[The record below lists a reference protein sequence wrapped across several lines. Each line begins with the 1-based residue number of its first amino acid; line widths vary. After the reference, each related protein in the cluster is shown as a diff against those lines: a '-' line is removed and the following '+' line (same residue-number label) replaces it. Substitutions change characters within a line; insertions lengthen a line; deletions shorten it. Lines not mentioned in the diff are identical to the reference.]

1 MSYKLKILKDHP
13 IAYYPLTE
21 IYNATIKTYQ
31 DIKDDYAT
39 YQAFENDFLTYLNV
53 IDTIVYDASGCGNN
67 GLYVGTIYTNCL
79 PLVSGGVFGTI
90 INSTSSIT
98 LSTTKDFYGSTV
110 SGGFANKYT
119 SQNNFSL
126 EAWVYPK
133 ISSTARTILMAD
145 NTAGIGLYY
154 EAGSLVFRLQDQEL
168 YYTLNNTNK
177 VMHVVATYS
186 QSSMSLYVDGYN
198 VATKSITGFK
208 FTNTELA
215 LAIGPSTGSD
225 YFVVDAPAIYREALS
240 SEVIRSHFVAG
251 TYHVNPIQFVR
262 TDGGKLFNLNDEF
275 IKPVY
280 RYSLNNLQNYV
291 NDNVYYDKTNQALA
305 FYKTDT
311 VIAKSVEIN
320 EIINIPV
327 DLGANTSKVYWK
339 ADKNITV
346 ESSVDGITY
355 TQCENGKA
363 LPNYNKSAA
372 ISTNVIFLRIT
383 MSTTDAS
390 KYLPK
395 LSSVKVDFYASV
407 DTYSENS
414 GYYATSTSDYSLG
427 SFNYPP
433 LLRHKNNGLQ
443 TKSGAGFNIPVTDSV
458 STIEMFFT
466 PSTLTANTLFDV
478 ASQGAYTASGYSWAN
493 NGTITKT
500 NILKIY
506 VNGVDLT
513 SQTNISSV
521 FLTDNLHYV
530 VLVLTQPCSGTL
542 KFNYSN
548 TGGPSSLYKNIA
560 IYNYQMSEALATEH
574 YGSYISR
581 PKALISDT
589 SFTLTDSAPKVYN
602 SDWVVIQTI

>member
-1 MSYKLKILKDHP
+1 MSYQLKI
-13 IAYYPLTE
+13 
-21 IYNATIKTYQ
+21 
-31 DIKDDYAT
+31 IKDYPIGFWPLDESSGTTAS
-39 YQAFENDFLTYLNV
+39 D
-53 IDTIVYDASGCGNN
+53 ISGCGNN
-67 GLYVGTIYTNCL
+67 GTYVGGLQSNIL
-79 PLVSGGVFGTI
+79 PLIPGGLAGNL
-90 INSTSSIT
+90 INSTKSIT

-133 ISSTARTILMAD
+133 ITSTSRTILMAD
-145 NTAGIGLYY
+145 NTAGIGIYY
-154 EAGSLVFRLQDQEL
+154 EAGSLVFRLQGEEL

-186 QSSMSLYVDGYN
+186 QSSISLYVDGYN
-198 VATKSITGFK
+198 VASKSITGFK
-208 FTNTELA
+208 FTNETLA
-215 LAIGPSTGSD
+215 LAIGPCSGSD
-225 YFVVDAPAIYREALS
+225 YFIVDAPAIYRDALT
-240 SEVIRSHFVAG
+240 SEIIRSHFVAG
-251 TYHVNPIQFVR
+251 TYHVNPIQFIR

-275 IKPVY
+275 IKPVH
-280 RYSLNNLQNYV
+280 RYSLVNLKNYV
-291 NDNVYYDKTNQALA
+291 NDNVYYDKTNQALT

-311 VIAKSVEIN
+311 ATAKSVEIN

-327 DLGANTSKVYWK
+327 DMGATTSKVYWK

-346 ESSVDGITY
+346 ESSSDGITY
-355 TQCENGKA
+355 NQCENGKA

-372 ISTNVIFLRIT
+372 ISTSTIFLRIT

-407 DTYSENS
+407 DAYSENS

-443 TKSGAGFNIPVTDSV
+443 TKAGAGFNIPVTDSV

-466 PSTLTANTLFDV
+466 PSDLTANTLFDV
-478 ASQGAYTASGYSWAN
+478 AADGAYTASRYSWTTG
-493 NGTITKT
+493 GTITKT
-500 NILKIY
+500 NISKIY
-506 VNGVDLT
+506 VNGVDRT
-513 SQTNISSV
+513 SQTNISNV
-521 FLTDNLHYV
+521 FLADNLHHI
-530 VLVLTQPCSGTL
+530 VLVLTQPCSGIL
-542 KFNYSN
+542 KFNYSG

-560 IYNYQMSEALATEH
+560 IYDYAMSQALATEH
-574 YGSYISR
+574 YGSYIAR
-581 PKALISDT
+581 PNVSVSDT
-589 SFTLTDSAPKVYN
+589 SITFTESAPKAYN